1 MSSPNPAVCKSALT
15 YVLQPIDR
23 MGTQLPHQVLSLAV
37 GVWLPYQLPL
47 CQNYLPLLT
56 YCVSSVPPTACC
68 RNAHCCDAFCRY
80 ARCRSGSG
88 PRLFPVTSAVGWSVV
103 HHVRRQSQCLFVRWA
118 VLAAP
123 LYHCPCLWAA
133 ACFTGQLMSASATE
147 SPTRGNSR
155 RVTSST
161 VRDLALSQLPLDLDL
176 LVSVFYSSYYFLS
189 LVDISAYH
197 RGFHG
202 DLNETLFVGAVDEH
216 SRRLVQAAYDCLDK
230 AIDIGTDNYYHSID
244 IQPVW

>member
-1 MSSPNPAVCKSALT
+1 
-15 YVLQPIDR
+15 
-23 MGTQLPHQVLSLAV
+23 
-37 GVWLPYQLPL
+37 
-47 CQNYLPLLT
+47 
-56 YCVSSVPPTACC
+56 
-68 RNAHCCDAFCRY
+68 
-80 ARCRSGSG
+80 
-88 PRLFPVTSAVGWSVV
+88 
-103 HHVRRQSQCLFVRWA
+103 
-118 VLAAP
+118 
-123 LYHCPCLWAA
+123 
-133 ACFTGQLMSASATE
+133 MSASATE